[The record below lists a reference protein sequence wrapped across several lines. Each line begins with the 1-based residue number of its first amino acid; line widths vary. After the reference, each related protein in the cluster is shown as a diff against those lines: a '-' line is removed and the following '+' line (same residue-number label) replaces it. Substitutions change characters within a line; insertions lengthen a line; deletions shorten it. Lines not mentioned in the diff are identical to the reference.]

1 LNDEN
6 REHFVIRVE
15 PTVVINFTEA
25 CVGGGGRRR
34 EGEREREREV
44 FGNPDHT
51 VHKDAAFILVA
62 SRGDLLS
69 NQLLNIL
76 CPDIVPQWHRL

>member
-6 REHFVIRVE
+6 REHFVIRVK

-34 EGEREREREV
+34 EREREREV
-44 FGNPDHT
+44 FGNPDPT

-62 SRGDLLS
+62 SRE
-69 NQLLNIL
+69 IY
-76 CPDIVPQWHRL
+76 